1 MKKSVLMM
9 IIFCFYTKK
18 IPESGLSAGKNTHGE
33 ITNEAVRSSSPLGQ
47 LLESKNADEVAA
59 IESELILGKAESYL
73 LDTHTSL
80 QARL

>member
-1 MKKSVLMM
+1 MK
-9 IIFCFYTKK
+9 
-18 IPESGLSAGKNTHGE
+18 
-33 ITNEAVRSSSPLGQ
+33 AVRSSSPLGQ